1 MLVRRVSLAVAP
13 FALLLLPA
21 PADAA
26 IERAVGFVRVT
37 GESGE
42 LACLPGSRSVGQF
55 TGRVIEVLAEANLDP
70 EIAVVLTGSVLSCAD
85 LFYVPLANDVRGI
98 GYARSNGEE
107 TFDLTPDSRL
117 AGVAFLNDLPYWLSE
132 EDEFR
137 TAFLHE
143 IGHRFLA
150 RVHAEVDGRE
160 VNLTGREGGHW
171 SYFLETGSSPL
182 EGNHF
187 TGDGPFT
194 TDTERYPSQYSPL
207 DLYLMGALAAEDVGA
222 LRLLEGV
229 DMNEELDCRGDP
241 LGASSAPQYCEP
253 KTFSGSW
260 LEFSVDDVVT
270 AEGPRSPAFDEA
282 PRALDVAFI
291 LFDDESGAFDR
302 ASCDELSRL
311 TAERIGDFSTA
322 TRGVLELVHLGD
334 EGTSCAELEFA
345 TPEEPG
351 GCSMTAPRSVRGW
364 AVLAYLVVFGAG
376 YRRRRTNRARR

>member
-1 MLVRRVSLAVAP
+1 MLVPNLARATV
-13 FALLLLPA
+13 
-21 PADAA
+21 
-26 IERAVGFVRVT
+26 ERADGFVRVT

-42 LACLPGSRSVGQF
+42 LACVPGSRSAGRF
-55 TGRVIEVLAEANLDP
+55 SERVIEVLAEANLDP
-70 EIAVVLTGSVLSCAD
+70 EIAVVLTGSVLSCTD

-132 EDEFR
+132 QDEFR

-150 RVHAEVDGRE
+150 RVHAEVDGRD

-171 SYFLETGSSPL
+171 SYFLETESSPL

-194 TDTERYPSQYSPL
+194 TATEQYPSQYSPL
-207 DLYLMGALAAEDVGA
+207 DLYLMGALPAEEVGA
-222 LRLLEGV
+222 LRLLEGA
-229 DMNEELDCRGDP
+229 DSSGAFDCRGLP

-253 KTFSGSW
+253 RTFSGSW
-260 LEFSVDDVVT
+260 LEFSVDDVVM
-270 AEGPRSPAFDEA
+270 AEGPRVPAFDEA
-282 PRALDVAFI
+282 PRALDVAFV

-311 TAERIGDFSTA
+311 TAERVGDFSAA
-322 TRGVLELVHLGD
+322 TRGVLELVHLTD
-334 EGTSCAELEFA
+334 EGTSCSGLEFA
-345 TPEEPG
+345 IPEETG
-351 GCSMTAPRSVRGW
+351 GCSLATPRSVRGW
-364 AVLAYLVVFGAG
+364 EMLAYLAVFAAG
-376 YRRRRTNRARR
+376 YRRRHQLRRR